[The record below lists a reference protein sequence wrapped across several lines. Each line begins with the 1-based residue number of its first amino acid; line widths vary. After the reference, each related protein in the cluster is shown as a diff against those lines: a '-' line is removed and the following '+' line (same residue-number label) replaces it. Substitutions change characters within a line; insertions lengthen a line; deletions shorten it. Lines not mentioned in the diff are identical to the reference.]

1 MSTFITSDTHL
12 GHKKILEYTGRPFNS
27 VGHMNEAFISNFNS
41 VLDDDD
47 LLIIVGDAVMGRR
60 DENLPLFDR
69 IRGKKL
75 LIAGNHDYIHPMHS
89 KAQREKWMPVYEEHF
104 DAIVSETRI
113 FVADAGIFVVNHFPY
128 AGDHQEN
135 RYDAAEIDLYRPV
148 DEGKWLLHGHVH
160 SQAALWGPRQIH
172 VGIDAD
178 YTPYGVDRY
187 HPIPVGVLA
196 QVKREAI
203 EGPDDHE

>member
-1 MSTFITSDTHL
+1 MSTFITSDIHF
-12 GHKKILEYTGRPFNS
+12 GHKNIIKYTGRPYAD
-27 VGHMNEAFISNFNS
+27 VDEMNEAFVSNFSS
-41 VLDDDD
+41 VLTDED
-47 LLIIVGDAVMGRR
+47 LLIIVGDAAMGQREQTLR
-60 DENLPLFDR
+60 LFSE
-69 IRGKKL
+69 IPGAKL
-75 LIAGNHDYIHPMHS
+75 LITGNHDYVHPMHS
-89 KAQREKWMPVYEEHF
+89 DKKIAKWMPVYEEHF
-104 DAIVSETRI
+104 DYVIAESRI
-113 FVADAGIFVVNHFPY
+113 FVADGGIFVVNHFPY